1 MNLIDRI
8 SHQFEDNMRASLE
21 ALEFLA
27 APIAGAVE
35 LITASLLDSGKVLV
49 CGSSGSAGDARRFAA
64 QLVNGFELERPA
76 LAAMALSADSSSLAP
91 VAGDPDTQAL
101 FARQIAAFGQPGDIL
116 LTLSANPD
124 SARVLD
130 AIRSAHERDMRVI
143 ALTGAGGG
151 RTADVVMRVDNGLDD
166 CFAAP
171 AVFLAPCLDGVAQVA
186 EERVGA
192 DPGGDQIDHGH
203 RAVGAVEIGVHAAG
217 NLCRKPFVGSNLAK
231 CPIGIDLNLRYQIF

>member
-8 SHQFEDNMRASLE
+8 AHQFEDNMHASLE
-21 ALEFLA
+21 ALELLA

-35 LITASLLDSGKVLV
+35 LITGTLLENGKVLV

-64 QLVNGFELERPA
+64 QLINGFELERPA
-76 LAAMALSADSSSLAP
+76 LAAMALSADSSTLAP

-124 SARVLD
+124 SARVVD
-130 AIRSAHERDMRVI
+130 AIQAAHERDMRVI

-151 RTADVVMRVDNGLDD
+151 RTAERLGPSDILL
-166 CFAAP
+166 CAP
-171 AVFLAPCLDGVAQVA
+171 AGRTARIREIHLLILHCLCD
-186 EERVGA
+186 
-192 DPGGDQIDHGH
+192 
-203 RAVGAVEIGVHAAG
+203 
-217 NLCRKPFVGSNLAK
+217 
-231 CPIGIDLNLRYQIF
+231 GIDCLLLGVED

>member
-21 ALEFLA
+21 ALELLA

-91 VAGDPDTQAL
+91 VAGDPDTQGL
-101 FARQIAAFGQPGDIL
+101 VRPPDRRLRPARRHP
-116 LTLSANPD
+116 
-124 SARVLD
+124 
-130 AIRSAHERDMRVI
+130 
-143 ALTGAGGG
+143 
-151 RTADVVMRVDNGLDD
+151 
-166 CFAAP
+166 
-171 AVFLAPCLDGVAQVA
+171 
-186 EERVGA
+186 A
-192 DPGGDQIDHGH
+192 DPVRQPRFGA
-203 RAVGAVEIGVHAAG
+203 RARCHPQPPTSATCG
-217 NLCRKPFVGSNLAK
+217 
-231 CPIGIDLNLRYQIF
+231 

>member
-21 ALEFLA
+21 ALELLA

-151 RTADVVMRVDNGLDD
+151 RTAEALGPADILL
-166 CFAAP
+166 CAP
-171 AVFLAPCLDGVAQVA
+171 ADRIARIREIHLLILHCLCD
-186 EERVGA
+186 
-192 DPGGDQIDHGH
+192 
-203 RAVGAVEIGVHAAG
+203 
-217 NLCRKPFVGSNLAK
+217 
-231 CPIGIDLNLRYQIF
+231 GIDCLLLGVED